1 LVVPIQRDDRIV
13 AVLGVGNKQQGYT
26 NKDVEFVSYL
36 ADVTWELVER
46 KRAEQEREGLIGK
59 LEMQNAE
66 LERFNYTV
74 SHDLKAPL
82 VTIKGFLG
90 YLIDDAANG
99 NLERLKQDT
108 QRIARAVDRM
118 NNLLSDLLE
127 LSRIGR
133 LMNPPVAVSYDEVVH
148 NAIELVQGQLEKHP
162 VEIVIQSNLPVVHG
176 DRQRLIEIL
185 QNLLDNAIKFMGSRP
200 DPRIE
205 IGQQNDEN
213 GMPLFFVRDN
223 GIGIAPE
230 YHGRIFGLFNR
241 LDQNIEGTGIGLT
254 IVKRIVEFHGG
265 RIWIESEAGKGS
277 TFYFTLPR
285 G

>member
-1 LVVPIQRDDRIV
+1 
-13 AVLGVGNKQQGYT
+13 VLGVGNKQQGYT
-26 NKDVEFVSYL
+26 DKDVELVSYL

-46 KRAEQEREGLIGK
+46 KRAEQEREELIGK

-99 NLERLKQDT
+99 NLERLNQDT

-133 LMNPPVAVSYDEVVH
+133 LMNPPVAVSYDDVVR
-148 NAIELVQGQLEKHP
+148 NAMELVQGQLEKHP

-185 QNLLDNAIKFMGSRP
+185 QNLLDNAIKFMSGQP

-205 IGQQNDEN
+205 IGQQSDEN

-230 YHGRIFGLFNR
+230 YHERIFGLFNR

-265 RIWIESEAGKGS
+265 RIWVESELGKGS